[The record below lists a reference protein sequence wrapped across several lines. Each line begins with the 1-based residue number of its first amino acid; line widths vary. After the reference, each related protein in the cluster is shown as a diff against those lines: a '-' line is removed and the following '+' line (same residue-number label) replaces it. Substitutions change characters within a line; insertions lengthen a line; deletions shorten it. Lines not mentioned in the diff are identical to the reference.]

1 MSLPPRPSLSAVPS
15 VTSATVAAL
24 RRQIERLEG
33 GAQARAPLPFGIAGL
48 DDHLP
53 GGGLAR
59 GALHEAVEA
68 GPAAEF
74 AGSATLFTAGIAT
87 RLEGPVLWCLTRRDL
102 FAPGL
107 AAAGL
112 VPGRII
118 YAEAGRDREVLPLV
132 EEGLRERG
140 LAAVVGEVTRLSL
153 IASRRLQLAAE
164 ASGVTAL
171 LLRRWWTVAEKDLA
185 ALPSAAVTRWRI
197 APAATEP
204 APAPAPGLGRVQWQ
218 VDLVRCRGGAP
229 RSWIL
234 EAYDATGRLALPAS
248 LARRPDQTPIRRAA
262 AQ

>member
-1 MSLPPRPSLSAVPS
+1 M
-15 VTSATVAAL
+15 
-24 RRQIERLEG
+24 
-33 GAQARAPLPFGIAGL
+33 PFGIAAL

-59 GALHEAVEA
+59 GALHEVVEA
-68 GPAAEF
+68 GPVAEF
-74 AGSATLFTAGIAT
+74 AGSATLFTAGIAA
-87 RLEGPVLWCLTRRDL
+87 RLKGPVLWCLTRRDL

-107 AAAGL
+107 A
-112 VPGRII
+112 PGRVI
-118 YAEAGRDREVLPLV
+118 YAEAGRDRDVLPLV

-140 LAAVVGEVTRLSL
+140 LVAVVGEVTRLNL

-197 APAATEP
+197 APAPSEP
-204 APAPAPGLGRVQWQ
+204 VPAPGLGRAKWQ
-218 VDLVRCRGGAP
+218 VDLVRCSGGEP

-234 EAYDATGRLALPAS
+234 EACDAKGRLALATALASRPDPAA
-248 LARRPDQTPIRRAA
+248 ARRATA
-262 AQ
+262 

>member
-1 MSLPPRPSLSAVPS
+1 MSTPLRPALSTVPS
-15 VTSATVAAL
+15 VTSATVAEL

-33 GAQARAPLPFGIAGL
+33 SAHARAPLPFGIAAV

-59 GALHEAVEA
+59 GALHEVVEA

-74 AGSATLFTAGIAT
+74 AGSATLFTAGIAA
-87 RLEGPVLWCLTRRDL
+87 RFRGPVLWCLTRGDL

-107 AAAGL
+107 ALAGL
-112 VPGRII
+112 APDRVI
-118 YAEAGRDREVLPLV
+118 YAEAGRDRDVLPLV

-164 ASGVTAL
+164 ATGVTAL

-197 APAATEP
+197 APAPSEP
-204 APAPAPGLGRVQWQ
+204 VPAPGLGRAKWQ
-218 VDLVRCRGGAP
+218 VDLVRCRGGEP

-234 EAYDATGRLALPAS
+234 EACDAKGRLALAAALAGRPDPAA
-248 LARRPDQTPIRRAA
+248 ARRAIAR
-262 AQ
+262 